1 MAGVLLGLPN
11 EILQGNIQIL
21 LVTREIVNV
30 FFVGRPKPACSKRI
44 YSLQYDSILGTFNA
58 DVKVV
63 GDDAISVDGKVIK
76 VVSNRD
82 PTKLPWG

>member
-1 MAGVLLGLPN
+1 M
-11 EILQGNIQIL
+11 
-21 LVTREIVNV
+21 
-30 FFVGRPKPACSKRI
+30 RPTGSRLF
-44 YSLQYDSILGTFNA
+44 LQYDSILGTFDA